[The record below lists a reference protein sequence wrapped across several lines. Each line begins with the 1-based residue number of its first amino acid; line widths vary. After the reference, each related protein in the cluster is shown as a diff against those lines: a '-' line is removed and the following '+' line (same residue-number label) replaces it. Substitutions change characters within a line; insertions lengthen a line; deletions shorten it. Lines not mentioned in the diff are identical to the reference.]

1 MVGAGW
7 GGELP
12 SVPQPSSRG
21 RRRAGSAAAEEGAR
35 IALEELDSRGAIVL
49 NRRQTLSGL
58 AGFASLSA
66 TAAQAKDR
74 CVAFTPERQQAKTP
88 EQALKRLQDGNARFV
103 AGQALHCDLLEQV
116 RSTAQ
121 KQAPFAAVLGC
132 IDSRVPP
139 ELVFDQNI
147 GDMFVARI
155 AGNIASTDI
164 IGSLEFATALAG
176 AKLIVV
182 LGHSECGAVKGAIDD
197 AKLGSL
203 TGVLQQIRPAL
214 KQLNYQGVPSSKDKA
229 LVQRVA
235 EQNAKD
241 AAAQLTGRSETMA
254 ALVREGRLKI
264 VHAMH
269 DVATGRVAWFG

>member
-1 MVGAGW
+1 M
-7 GGELP
+7 
-12 SVPQPSSRG
+12 
-21 RRRAGSAAAEEGAR
+21 
-35 IALEELDSRGAIVL
+35 L
-49 NRRQTLSGL
+49 NRRQTLQGVAAL
-58 AGFASLSA
+58 AAVASAS
-66 TAAQAKDR
+66 AAQAKDR
-74 CVAFTPERQQAKTP
+74 CVAFTPTMQQAKTP
-88 EQALKRLQDGNARFV
+88 DEALKRLKDGNARFV

-121 KQAPFAAVLGC
+121 QQAPFAAVLGC

-197 AKLGSL
+197 ARLGSL
-203 TGVLQQIRPAL
+203 TGVLQQIRPSLARL
-214 KQLNYQGVPSSKDKA
+214 DYKGVPSSKDKV

-235 EQNAKD
+235 ERNAKD
-241 AAAQLTGRSETMA
+241 AAAQLSSRSETLA
-254 ALVREGRLKI
+254 QLVREGKLKI
-264 VHAMH
+264 VYAMH
-269 DVATGRVAWFG
+269 DVATGKIAWFG

>member
-1 MVGAGW
+1 MAGL
-7 GGELP
+7 G
-12 SVPQPSSRG
+12 V
-21 RRRAGSAAAEEGAR
+21 
-35 IALEELDSRGAIVL
+35 
-49 NRRQTLSGL
+49 
-58 AGFASLSA
+58 
-66 TAAQAKDR
+66 AQAKDR
-74 CVAFTPERQQAKTP
+74 CVAFTPQMQAAKTP
-88 EQALKRLQDGNARFV
+88 EAALQRLQEGNARFA

-139 ELVFDQNI
+139 ELIFDQNI
-147 GDMFVARI
+147 GDMFVGRV
-155 AGNIASTDI
+155 AGNIASTDL

-176 AKLIVV
+176 AKLVVV

-214 KQLNYQGVPSSKDKA
+214 AKLDYKGVPSSKDKA

-241 AAAQLTGRSETMA
+241 AAAQLTSRSETMA
-254 ALVREGRLKI
+254 GLVRDGKLKI
-264 VHAMH
+264 VYAMH
-269 DVATGRVAWFG
+269 DVGSGKVTWYA

>member
-1 MVGAGW
+1 M
-7 GGELP
+7 
-12 SVPQPSSRG
+12 
-21 RRRAGSAAAEEGAR
+21 
-35 IALEELDSRGAIVL
+35 L
-49 NRRQTLSGL
+49 NRRQTLQGLVAATGL
-58 AGFASLSA
+58 AA
-66 TAAQAKDR
+66 TAASAKDR
-74 CVAFTPERQQAKTP
+74 CIAFTPEAQQAKTP
-88 EQALKRLQDGNARFV
+88 AEALKRLQEGNARFV
-103 AGQALHCDLLEQV
+103 AGEALHCDLLEQV

-121 KQAPFAAVLGC
+121 QQAPFAAVLGC

-182 LGHSECGAVKGAIDD
+182 LGHSECGAVKGAIDN
-197 AKLGSL
+197 ARLGSL

-214 KQLNYQGVPSSKDKA
+214 KALDYKGVPSSKDKA

-235 EQNAKD
+235 ERNAKD
-241 AAAQLTGRSETMA
+241 AAAHLTGRSPTMA
-254 ALVREGRLKI
+254 GLVREGKLRI
-264 VHAMH
+264 VYAMH
-269 DVATGRVAWFG
+269 DVATGKVSWFG

>member
-1 MVGAGW
+1 MA
-7 GGELP
+7 
-12 SVPQPSSRG
+12 
-21 RRRAGSAAAEEGAR
+21 
-35 IALEELDSRGAIVL
+35 
-49 NRRQTLSGL
+49 GL
-58 AGFASLSA
+58 AGAASA
-66 TAAQAKDR
+66 GAKDR
-74 CVAFTPERQQAKTP
+74 CVAFTPQMQEAKTAD
-88 EQALKRLQDGNARFV
+88 EALKRLQDGNARFV
-103 AGQALHCDLLEQV
+103 AAEALHCDMLEQV

-121 KQAPFAAVLGC
+121 QQAPFAVVLGC

-139 ELVFDQNI
+139 ELIFDQRI

-155 AGNIASTDI
+155 AGNIASTDF

-176 AKLIVV
+176 AKLVVV

-203 TGVLQQIRPAL
+203 TSVLQQIRPAL
-214 KQLNYQGVPSSKDKA
+214 AKLNYSGVASSKDKA

-241 AAAQLTGRSETMA
+241 AAMQLSQRSETMA
-254 ALVREGRLKI
+254 ALVRDKRLKI
-264 VHAMH
+264 VSAMH

>member
-1 MVGAGW
+1 MA
-7 GGELP
+7 
-12 SVPQPSSRG
+12 
-21 RRRAGSAAAEEGAR
+21 
-35 IALEELDSRGAIVL
+35 
-49 NRRQTLSGL
+49 GL
-58 AGFASLSA
+58 AGAASA
-66 TAAQAKDR
+66 RAKDR
-74 CVAFTPERQQAKTP
+74 CVAFTPQMQEAKTAD
-88 EQALKRLQDGNARFV
+88 EALKRLQDGNARFV
-103 AGQALHCDLLEQV
+103 AAEALHCDMLEQV

-121 KQAPFAAVLGC
+121 QQAPFAVVLGC

-139 ELVFDQNI
+139 ELIFDQRI

-176 AKLIVV
+176 AKLVVV

-203 TGVLQQIRPAL
+203 TSVLQQIRPAL
-214 KQLNYQGVPSSKDKA
+214 AKLNYSGVASSKDKA

-241 AAAQLTGRSETMA
+241 AAMQLSQRSETMA
-254 ALVREGRLKI
+254 ALVRDKRLKI
-264 VHAMH
+264 VSAMH

>member
-1 MVGAGW
+1 M
-7 GGELP
+7 
-12 SVPQPSSRG
+12 
-21 RRRAGSAAAEEGAR
+21 
-35 IALEELDSRGAIVL
+35 L
-49 NRRQTLSGL
+49 NRRQTLHGMVAV
-58 AGFASLSA
+58 AGMVASA
-66 TAAQAKDR
+66 TAVAKDR
-74 CVAFTPERQQAKTP
+74 CVAFTPAMQQAKTP
-88 EQALKRLQDGNARFV
+88 DEALKRLKDGNARFV

-121 KQAPFAAVLGC
+121 QQAPFAAVLGC

-214 KQLNYQGVPSSKDKA
+214 AQLNYKGVPSSKDKA

-254 ALVREGRLKI
+254 GLVREGKLKI
-264 VHAMH
+264 VYAMH
-269 DVATGRVAWFG
+269 DVATGRVAWHG

>member
-1 MVGAGW
+1 M
-7 GGELP
+7 
-12 SVPQPSSRG
+12 
-21 RRRAGSAAAEEGAR
+21 
-35 IALEELDSRGAIVL
+35 LD
-49 NRRQTLSGL
+49 RRQTLSGIAAL
-58 AGFASLSA
+58 AGL
-66 TAAQAKDR
+66 AAAAAVQAKDK
-74 CVAFTPERQQAKTP
+74 CVAFTPQMQEAKTP
-88 EQALKRLQDGNARFV
+88 EAALKRLQEGNARFV

-116 RSTAQ
+116 RSTSRQ
-121 KQAPFAAVLGC
+121 QAPFAVVLGC

-139 ELVFDQNI
+139 ELIFDQNI
-147 GDMFVARI
+147 GDMFVARV

-182 LGHSECGAVKGAIDD
+182 MGHSECGAVKGAIDD

-214 KQLNYQGVPSSKDKA
+214 AKLDYKGVPTSKDKA

-241 AAAQLTGRSETMA
+241 AAAQLTSRSDAMA
-254 ALVREGRLKI
+254 GLVREGKLKI
-264 VHAMH
+264 VYAMH
-269 DVATGRVAWFG
+269 DVATGKVAWLG

>member
-1 MVGAGW
+1 M
-7 GGELP
+7 
-12 SVPQPSSRG
+12 
-21 RRRAGSAAAEEGAR
+21 
-35 IALEELDSRGAIVL
+35 IL
-49 NRRQTLSGL
+49 NRRQTLGGMAAVAGL
-58 AGFASLSA
+58 TA
-66 TAAQAKDR
+66 TAAVAKDQ
-74 CVAFTPERQQAKTP
+74 CVAFTPAMQEAKTP
-88 EQALKRLQDGNARFV
+88 EQALKRLQEGNARFV
-103 AGQALHCDLLEQV
+103 AGRALHCDLLQQV

-214 KQLNYQGVPSSKDKA
+214 AQLNYKGVPSSKDKA

-241 AAAQLTGRSETMA
+241 AAAQLTSRSETMA
-254 ALVREGRLKI
+254 GLVREGKLK
-264 VHAMH
+264 VVYAMH
-269 DVATGRVAWFG
+269 DVATGKVAWFG

>member
-1 MVGAGW
+1 MA
-7 GGELP
+7 
-12 SVPQPSSRG
+12 
-21 RRRAGSAAAEEGAR
+21 
-35 IALEELDSRGAIVL
+35 
-49 NRRQTLSGL
+49 GL
-58 AGFASLSA
+58 AGAASA
-66 TAAQAKDR
+66 RAKDR
-74 CVAFTPERQQAKTP
+74 CVAFTPQMQEAKTAD
-88 EQALKRLQDGNARFV
+88 EALKRLQDGNARFV
-103 AGQALHCDLLEQV
+103 AAEALHCDMLEQV

-121 KQAPFAAVLGC
+121 QQAPFADVLGC

-139 ELVFDQNI
+139 ELIFDQRI

-176 AKLIVV
+176 AKLVVV

-203 TGVLQQIRPAL
+203 TSVLQQIRPAL
-214 KQLNYQGVPSSKDKA
+214 AKLNYSGVASSKDKA

-241 AAAQLTGRSETMA
+241 AAMQLSQRSETMA
-254 ALVREGRLKI
+254 ALVRDKRLKI
-264 VHAMH
+264 VSAMH

>member
-1 MVGAGW
+1 M
-7 GGELP
+7 
-12 SVPQPSSRG
+12 
-21 RRRAGSAAAEEGAR
+21 
-35 IALEELDSRGAIVL
+35 L
-49 NRRQTLSGL
+49 NRRQTLQGVAAL
-58 AGFASLSA
+58 AAVASAS
-66 TAAQAKDR
+66 AAQAKDR
-74 CVAFTPERQQAKTP
+74 CVAFTPTMQQAKTP
-88 EQALKRLQDGNARFV
+88 DEALKRLKDGNARFV

-121 KQAPFAAVLGC
+121 QQAPFAAVLGC

-147 GDMFVARI
+147 GDLFVARI

-214 KQLNYQGVPSSKDKA
+214 ARLDYKGVPSSKDKA

-241 AAAQLTGRSETMA
+241 AAAQLTGRSDTMA
-254 ALVREGRLKI
+254 GLVREGKLKI
-264 VHAMH
+264 VYAMH
-269 DVATGRVAWFG
+269 DVANGRVQWFA

>member
-1 MVGAGW
+1 M
-7 GGELP
+7 
-12 SVPQPSSRG
+12 
-21 RRRAGSAAAEEGAR
+21 
-35 IALEELDSRGAIVL
+35 L
-49 NRRQTLSGL
+49 NRRQSLAGLAAFAGLSG
-58 AGFASLSA
+58 AV
-66 TAAQAKDR
+66 QAKDR
-74 CVAFTPERQQAKTP
+74 CVAFTPTMQQAKTP
-88 EQALKRLQDGNARFV
+88 DEALKRLKDGNARFV

-116 RSTAQ
+116 RSTARQ
-121 KQAPFAAVLGC
+121 QAPFAAVLGC

-214 KQLNYQGVPSSKDKA
+214 AQLNYKGVPSSKDKA

-254 ALVREGRLKI
+254 GLVREGKLKV

-269 DVATGRVAWFG
+269 DVATGKVAWFG

>member
-1 MVGAGW
+1 M
-7 GGELP
+7 
-12 SVPQPSSRG
+12 
-21 RRRAGSAAAEEGAR
+21 
-35 IALEELDSRGAIVL
+35 L
-49 NRRQTLSGL
+49 NRRQTLHGMVVV
-58 AGFASLSA
+58 AGMAAAA
-66 TAAQAKDR
+66 TAAAKDR
-74 CVAFTPERQQAKTP
+74 CVAFTPTMQQAKTP
-88 EQALKRLQDGNARFV
+88 DEALQRLKDGNARFV

-121 KQAPFAAVLGC
+121 QQAPFAAVLGC

-182 LGHSECGAVKGAIDD
+182 LGHGECGAVKGAIDD

-214 KQLNYQGVPSSKDKA
+214 AKLDYKGVPSSKDKA

-241 AAAQLTGRSETMA
+241 AAAQLTSRSETMA
-254 ALVREGRLKI
+254 TLVREGKLKI
-264 VHAMH
+264 VYAMH
-269 DVATGRVAWFG
+269 DVATGRVSWHG

>member
-1 MVGAGW
+1 M
-7 GGELP
+7 
-12 SVPQPSSRG
+12 
-21 RRRAGSAAAEEGAR
+21 
-35 IALEELDSRGAIVL
+35 L
-49 NRRQTLSGL
+49 NRRQTLQGL
-58 AGFASLSA
+58 TALATVAGA

-74 CVAFTPERQQAKTP
+74 CVAFTPTMQQAKTP
-88 EQALKRLQDGNARFV
+88 DEALKRLKDGNARFV
-103 AGQALHCDLLEQV
+103 AGQALHCDLLEEV

-121 KQAPFAAVLGC
+121 QQAPFAAVLGC

-139 ELVFDQNI
+139 ELVFDQHI
-147 GDMFVARI
+147 GHMFVARI
-155 AGNIASTDI
+155 AGNIAGTDI

-214 KQLNYQGVPSSKDKA
+214 VQLDYKGVPSSKDKA

-235 EQNAKD
+235 VQNAKD
-241 AAAQLTGRSETMA
+241 AAAQLTSRSETMA
-254 ALVREGRLKI
+254 GLVREGKLKI
-264 VHAMH
+264 VYAMH
-269 DVATGRVAWFG
+269 DVATGRVHWFA

>member
-1 MVGAGW
+1 M
-7 GGELP
+7 
-12 SVPQPSSRG
+12 
-21 RRRAGSAAAEEGAR
+21 
-35 IALEELDSRGAIVL
+35 L
-49 NRRQTLSGL
+49 NRRNTLGGIAALAGL
-58 AGFASLSA
+58 AG
-66 TAAQAKDR
+66 AAQAKDK
-74 CVAFTPERQQAKTP
+74 CVAFTPQMQAAKTP
-88 EQALKRLQDGNARFV
+88 EAALKRLQDGNARFV
-103 AGQALHCDLLEQV
+103 AGQALNCDLLEQV

-139 ELVFDQNI
+139 ELVFDQQI
-147 GDMFVARI
+147 GAMFVARI

-214 KQLNYQGVPSSKDKA
+214 TQLNYKGVPSSKDKA

-241 AAAQLTGRSETMA
+241 AAAQLTSRSETMA
-254 ALVREGRLKI
+254 GLVRDGKLKI
-264 VHAMH
+264 VYAMH
-269 DVATGRVAWFG
+269 DVATGKVAWFG

>member
-1 MVGAGW
+1 LAGW
-7 GGELP
+7 
-12 SVPQPSSRG
+12 
-21 RRRAGSAAAEEGAR
+21 AGS
-35 IALEELDSRGAIVL
+35 
-49 NRRQTLSGL
+49 
-58 AGFASLSA
+58 
-66 TAAQAKDR
+66 AQAKDK
-74 CVAFTPERQQAKTP
+74 CVAFTPEMQAAKTP
-88 EQALKRLQDGNARFV
+88 DAALQRLRDGNARFM
-103 AGQALHCDLLEQV
+103 AGQALNCDLLEQV

-139 ELVFDQNI
+139 ELVFDQQI
-147 GDMFVARI
+147 GALFVARI

-214 KQLNYQGVPSSKDKA
+214 TKLDYKGVPSSKDRV

-235 EQNAKD
+235 EQNARD
-241 AAAQLTGRSETMA
+241 AAMMLTSRSQTMA
-254 ALVREGRLKI
+254 GLVREGKLKI

-269 DVATGRVAWFG
+269 DVATGKVAWIG

>member
-1 MVGAGW
+1 M
-7 GGELP
+7 
-12 SVPQPSSRG
+12 
-21 RRRAGSAAAEEGAR
+21 
-35 IALEELDSRGAIVL
+35 LD
-49 NRRQTLSGL
+49 RRQTLSGIAAL
-58 AGFASLSA
+58 AGL
-66 TAAQAKDR
+66 AAAAAVQAKDK
-74 CVAFTPERQQAKTP
+74 CVAFTPQMQEAKTP
-88 EQALKRLQDGNARFV
+88 EAALKRLQEGNARFV

-116 RSTAQ
+116 RSTSRQ
-121 KQAPFAAVLGC
+121 QAPFAVVLGC

-139 ELVFDQNI
+139 ELIFDQNI
-147 GDMFVARI
+147 GDMFVARV

-214 KQLNYQGVPSSKDKA
+214 AKLDYKGVPTSKDKA

-241 AAAQLTGRSETMA
+241 AAAQLTSRSDTMA
-254 ALVREGRLKI
+254 GLVREGKLKI
-264 VHAMH
+264 VYAMH
-269 DVATGRVAWFG
+269 DVATGKVAWLG

>member
-1 MVGAGW
+1 M
-7 GGELP
+7 P
-12 SVPQPSSRG
+12 T
-21 RRRAGSAAAEEGAR
+21 
-35 IALEELDSRGAIVL
+35 
-49 NRRQTLSGL
+49 RRQSLAGL
-58 AGFASLSA
+58 AAFAGVAGA
-66 TAAQAKDR
+66 TAAQAKDK
-74 CVAFTPERQQAKTP
+74 CVAFTPQMQQAKTP
-88 EQALKRLQDGNARFV
+88 DEALKRLKDGNARFV

-116 RSTAQ
+116 RSTAKQ
-121 KQAPFAAVLGC
+121 QAPFAAVLGC

-164 IGSLEFATALAG
+164 IGSLEFAAALAG

-214 KQLNYQGVPSSKDKA
+214 KQLDYKGVPTSKDKA

-241 AAAQLTGRSETMA
+241 AAAQLTGRSETLA
-254 ALVREGRLKI
+254 GLVREGKLKI
-264 VHAMH
+264 VYAMH
-269 DVATGRVAWFG
+269 DVASGRVSWFG